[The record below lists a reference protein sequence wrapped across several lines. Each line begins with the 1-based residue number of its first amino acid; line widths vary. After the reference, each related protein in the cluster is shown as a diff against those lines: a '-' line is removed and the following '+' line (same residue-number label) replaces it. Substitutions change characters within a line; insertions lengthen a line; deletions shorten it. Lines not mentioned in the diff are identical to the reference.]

1 MAGFLSTFVCKIRSP
16 NVPVVSGYAA
26 RQRRFRFVRE
36 GTRCVKPRHVAPRF
50 RRLQLPQPQACAC
63 AIGCTNDMPMRERRE
78 IRGSGPARARVSRGN
93 IHTYC
98 GQAGDFRVSS
108 EFEAYR
114 PMRYMSYSD

>member
-1 MAGFLSTFVCKIRSP
+1 MKFPIEISWLAFYVELSRLPHCRTYRGGFGLS
-16 NVPVVSGYAA
+16 VVVQSA
-26 RQRRFRFVRE
+26 
-36 GTRCVKPRHVAPRF
+36 F
-50 RRLQLPQPQACAC
+50 RRLQLPQLRACVC

-98 GQAGDFRVSS
+98 GQAEDFRVSS

>member
-1 MAGFLSTFVCKIRSP
+1 MAGFLSRFVCKIGSS

-26 RQRRFRFVRE
+26 RQRRFRS
-36 GTRCVKPRHVAPRF
+36 F

>member
-1 MAGFLSTFVCKIRSP
+1 MAGFLHLRLFVKFGRRTYRRAFGLSVRVQGEFKP
-16 NVPVVSGYAA
+16 
-26 RQRRFRFVRE
+26 QRFASRL
-36 GTRCVKPRHVAPRF
+36 
-50 RRLQLPQPQACAC
+50 RRLQLPQLQACVC

-98 GQAGDFRVSS
+98 GQAWDFRVSS

-114 PMRYMSYSD
+114 PMRYLSYSD